1 MKKDRKNIIL
11 ESLAGMLEERNLS
24 KITTAALAKKSGI
37 TEAALYRHFPSKRS
51 IYAEL
56 FTFCDEA
63 IFTKCN
69 ELKKSKI
76 ASKEKVKNTY
86 MFFMLFVEKNKGF
99 ARLLSREALSS
110 NEQNVSDN
118 VNQFFERLELVLRQM
133 LKESENEL
141 RTQAGISAQLIV
153 TVLEGNISRF
163 IRSKFKDSPSSYIEN
178 IWKILEIN
186 IFKNFCSRKKSN
198 FCTSKKMIVSFF

>member
-11 ESLAGMLEERNLS
+11 QSLASMLEERNMS
-24 KITTAALAKKSGI
+24 KITTASLAKKSNI

-56 FTFCDEA
+56 FSFCDDT

-69 ELKKSKI
+69 ELKKEKMSSKDKI
-76 ASKEKVKNTY
+76 KNAFI
-86 MFFMLFVEKNKGF
+86 FFIIFIEKNKGF

-110 NEQNVSDN
+110 DEQNVSES
-118 VNQFFERLELVLRQM
+118 VNQFYERFELVIRQI
-133 LKESENEL
+133 LKEDEKNL
-141 RTQAGISAQLIV
+141 RTQVGISAQLII
-153 TVLEGNISRF
+153 TSLEGNISRY

-178 IWKILEIN
+178 IWDLLSLS
-186 IFKNFCSRKKSN
+186 IFKN
-198 FCTSKKMIVSFF
+198 

>member
-1 MKKDRKNIIL
+1 MSKDRKQIIL
-11 ESLAGMLEERNLS
+11 QSLAKLLEERDAT
-24 KITTAALAKKSGI
+24 KVTTAVLASESGI
-37 TEAALYRHFPSKRS
+37 SEAALYRHFPSKRS

-56 FTFCDEA
+56 FSFCDEA

-76 ASKEKVKNTY
+76 ASKEKVKSTY

-110 NEQNVSDN
+110 DEQNVSDI

-133 LKESENEL
+133 LKESEDEL

-163 IRSKFKDSPSSYIEN
+163 IRSKFKDSPSTYAEN
-178 IWKILEIN
+178 IWKILTTN
-186 IFKNFCSRKKSN
+186 IFKN
-198 FCTSKKMIVSFF
+198 